1 MKGVVLEFWKRPDGE
16 VLSTRGD
23 LICLALFLATFV
35 SASYDLMSES
45 FRQGPC
51 KGKKEKCCFFLLVTM
66 SVHPGPCFC
75 FVLFSKS
82 ALRLWR

>member
-1 MKGVVLEFWKRPDGE
+1 MKWAVLEFWKRPDGE

-23 LICLALFLATFV
+23 VICLALFLAAFV
-35 SASYDLMSES
+35 SASYDAMSES

-66 SVHPGPCFC
+66 SSRPGPCFG
-75 FVLFSKS
+75 FVFF
-82 ALRLWR
+82 